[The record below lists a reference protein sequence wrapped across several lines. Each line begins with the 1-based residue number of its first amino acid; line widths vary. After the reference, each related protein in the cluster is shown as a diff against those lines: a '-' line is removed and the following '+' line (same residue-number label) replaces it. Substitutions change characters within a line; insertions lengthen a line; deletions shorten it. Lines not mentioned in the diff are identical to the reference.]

1 MTTRN
6 GTEDQLTLDVGMHSA
21 LDARDALITG
31 ALTIGGNLTCGIDL
45 NAGDEI
51 TISVATADGTVIA
64 QGLATCGYPVFRE
77 IVDRG
82 EIIGTERCNK
92 AKVG

>member
-1 MTTRN
+1 MHATD
-6 GTEDQLTLDVGMHSA
+6 DQLSLDVGLHSA
-21 LDARDALITG
+21 IDARDALLTG
-31 ALTIGGNLTCGIDL
+31 ALTIGGNLVCGIDL

-51 TISVATADGTVIA
+51 TVTVATADGTVIA

-92 AKVG
+92 AKVA